1 MAVEKTVSVRIPA
14 DSAWRDKNRELSNSS
29 DTLGLLRKSLVA
41 EFHLGRP
48 RTMKTVSRI
57 IPAANASRAKN
68 VSSEFPPQIKDG
80 NENRRRENSSRR
92 NEHDENR

>member
-1 MAVEKTVSVRIPA
+1 MAAAKTVSLRIPA
-14 DSAWRDKNRELSNSS
+14 DSAWLDKNREPSNSS
-29 DTLGLLRKSLVA
+29 DKPSLLRKSLVA
-41 EFHLGRP
+41 EFHLGRQ
-48 RTMKTVSRI
+48 RKMKMVSRI

-80 NENRRRENSSRR
+80 NENRRRKNSSRR